1 MTLTRRNW
9 IWLASAPAVL
19 AADETFPRQ
28 PAALAKEMVGVSHAN
43 LKRVK
48 ELLAQRPALVNAS
61 WDWGFGDWET
71 ALGAASHVG
80 NKEIAE
86 TLLAGGATPTLFSS
100 AMLGQMAVLKAMIA
114 ARPGI
119 ERALGPHGIP
129 LLSHAKAG
137 GSKEMIE
144 YVESLPGTSGTPP
157 RSLSPEEQQT
167 YVGMF
172 DYGKGVNETIE
183 ISLAKTQLML
193 TRKDAVQVRI
203 HYVGD
208 HTFYP
213 AGALAVRIRIEGGTL
228 TIHDGDSVVTAK
240 RR

>member
-19 AADETFPRQ
+19 ATDETFPRQ
-28 PAALAKEMVGVSHAN
+28 PAALAKEMVGASHAN

-86 TLLAGGATPTLFSS
+86 TLLAGGAAPTLFSA
-100 AMLGQMAVLKAMIA
+100 AMLGQMAVLRAMIA

-119 ERALGPHGIP
+119 ERVLGPHGIP

-144 YVESLPGTSGTPP
+144 YVESLPGAAGNPP
-157 RSLSPEEQQT
+157 RQLSEAEQKAFT
-167 YVGMF
+167 GVYE
-172 DYGKGVNETIE
+172 YGRSANEAFE
-183 ISLAKTQLML
+183 ISAGKTGLML
-193 TRKDAVQVRI
+193 SRKDVVNVRI
-203 HYVGD
+203 HYLGEN
-208 HTFYP
+208 TFYP
-213 AGALAVRIRIEGGTL
+213 AGALAVRIRVAGGTL
-228 TIHDGDSVVTAK
+228 TILDGDSVVTAK
-240 RR
+240 KR